1 MAVDKLKNEQK
12 LEQALT
18 SGKSRQ
24 GQSKGTI
31 QLARAAAKD
40 TVAALML
47 QLKPQIEM
55 ALPRHIDP
63 DRFVRAAITEIR
75 KNPELMKCER
85 LSLMG
90 AMMASAQ
97 LGLEFGPLGHAY
109 MVPFKNEVT
118 FIIGYK
124 GMLELIRRSGNVSYV
139 TGHIVYENDEF
150 SLVYGLE
157 ESLRHVPWFLRKDKQ
172 FTSGGKILGAYLVV
186 RMKDGGI
193 YYNYLPEA
201 EILEH
206 KAMSPSAKSPFSP
219 WNANELT
226 KRAMYQKTVVRAS
239 WPWLPISSVIQAQ
252 VAEIDEKVGSELYR
266 DLQEMA
272 DDAMTIDVDASEVS
286 GAAEAIDDA
295 QHETAEQTLV

>member
-1 MAVDKLKNEQK
+1 MAVDKLTSEKK
-12 LEQALT
+12 LEQVLLN
-18 SGKSRQ
+18 GKSGQ
-24 GQSKGTI
+24 GQSRGAT
-31 QLARAAAKD
+31 QLARAAGKD

-63 DRFVRAAITEIR
+63 DRFIRAAITEIR
-75 KNPELMKCER
+75 KTPELMKCNK

-150 SLVYGLE
+150 DLVYGLE
-157 ESLRHVPWFLRKDKQ
+157 ESLRHVPWFLRKDEQ
-172 FTSGGKILGAYLVV
+172 FAGGGKILGAYFVV

-193 YYNYLPEA
+193 YYNYLPEV

-206 KAMSPSAKSPFSP
+206 KAMSPAAKSSFSP
-219 WNANELT
+219 WNANTLT
-226 KRAMYQKTVVRAS
+226 MKAMFQKTVVRAS

-252 VAEIDEKVGSELYR
+252 VAEIDERVGSELYK
-266 DLQEMA
+266 DLQDMA
-272 DDAMTIDVDASEVS
+272 DNATAIDIEASEVP
-286 GAAEAIDDA
+286 
-295 QHETAEQTLV
+295 ETANAEQESTSEQTLV